1 MGANCNACHSTR
13 AWAPATFNHA
23 QSGFPL
29 TGAHS
34 NLGCA
39 KCHTNP
45 NTFGGLSPECVA
57 CHSKPSSHPAFYWTN
72 CTRCHTTSAFK
83 PISYTAQHTFP
94 LGHGG
99 AAQICTKCH
108 LASFDAYNCGKCHDP
123 SRIEDHA
130 GRSLSNCA
138 SCHPRGN
145 GGDALPMR
153 YPTQLRY
160 ALVTQTSS
168 LPRYSLLPR
177 Y

>member
-1 MGANCNACHSTR
+1 
-13 AWAPATFNHA
+13 
-23 QSGFPL
+23 
-29 TGAHS
+29 
-34 NLGCA
+34 
-39 KCHTNP
+39 
-45 NTFGGLSPECVA
+45 
-57 CHSKPSSHPAFYWTN
+57 
-72 CTRCHTTSAFK
+72 
-83 PISYTAQHTFP
+83 